1 MYKFENEAYNKKLTE
16 CFNEYE
22 EYRKMRLEKTDFH
35 IPTEII
41 GRLQKIVAYNAS
53 VGRLKASFDFLVDK
67 ATSIE
72 MRKIDHD
79 AMPAKKFEAL
89 VRDSVGLITIFPKA
103 LEQMI
108 KESHYEIECLRSV
121 LSYLKAEA
129 QHINH

>member
-1 MYKFENEAYNKKLTE
+1 MYKFENEAYNKKLAE
-16 CFNEYE
+16 CFSEYE
-22 EYRKMRLEKTDFH
+22 EYRQMRLEKTDFH
-35 IPTEII
+35 IPTDII
-41 GRLQKIVAYNAS
+41 SRLQKIVSYNAS

-89 VRDSVGLITIFPKA
+89 VRDSVGLIVIFPKA

-121 LSYLKAEA
+121 LSYLKTEA

>member
-1 MYKFENEAYNKKLTE
+1 MYKFENEAYNKKLAE
-16 CFNEYE
+16 CFSEYE
-22 EYRKMRLEKTDFH
+22 EYRQMRLEKTDFH
-35 IPTEII
+35 IPTDII
-41 GRLQKIVAYNAS
+41 SRLQKIVSYNAS

-67 ATSIE
+67 ATTIE

-89 VRDSVGLITIFPKA
+89 VRDSIGLIVIFPKA

-121 LSYLKAEA
+121 LSYLKTEA

>member
-1 MYKFENEAYNKKLTE
+1 MYKFENETYNKKLAE
-16 CFNEYE
+16 CFSEYE
-22 EYRKMRLEKTDFH
+22 EYRQMRLEKTDFH
-35 IPTEII
+35 IPTDII
-41 GRLQKIVAYNAS
+41 SRLQKIVSYNAS

-67 ATSIE
+67 ATTIE

-89 VRDSVGLITIFPKA
+89 VRDSVGLIVIFPKA

-121 LSYLKAEA
+121 LSYLKTEA